1 VALGRLVDAHGAS
14 ELRLDSKAL
23 REQAEAR
30 EFFWLDLHDPSDE
43 EVHELEAAF
52 GFHPLAIEDSL
63 HFGQRAKLEGYDD
76 FVFLVVYGWAPD
88 EDGLVETHLY
98 YSDRFLISI
107 HRDDAPALAAVR
119 SHCEETLAERP
130 EPILVLH
137 QIVDALV
144 DSFTAPL
151 ARVDERIELI
161 EEEMLANPRDGL
173 LQDIIAMRRR
183 ITLLRRAIG
192 PQRDLF
198 GHLVAGV
205 RALPGMTP
213 ESERYFR
220 DVYDHLFR
228 LAELIDAQR
237 ELMNGTIDV
246 YLSASSN
253 RLGNVTKQLTL
264 IASVFLPLTFITGFF
279 GQNFG
284 WMVEHVDSAV
294 AFFALGIG
302 FQVVA
307 VALLLVYFKRQG
319 WF

>member
-1 VALGRLVDAHGAS
+1 MALARLVEGSGTS
-14 ELRLDSKAL
+14 ELPLEAAGL
-23 REQAEAR
+23 RERLER
-30 EFFWLDLHDPSDE
+30 EEFFWLDLHEPSE
-43 EVHELEAAF
+43 ENLRELETAF

-63 HFGQRAKLEGYDD
+63 HFGQRAKLEEYDD

-88 EDGLVETHLY
+88 EDGLVEVHLY
-98 YSDRFLISI
+98 YSPQFLISI
-107 HRDDAPALAAVR
+107 HRDEAPALAR
-119 SHCEETLAERP
+119 ICGRCEETLARDP

-137 QIVDALV
+137 QVVDSLV

-151 ARVDERIELI
+151 ARVDERIEMI
-161 EEEMLANPRDGL
+161 EEEMLASPRDGL
-173 LQDIIAMRRR
+173 LQDIMTMRRR
-183 ITLLRRAIG
+183 ITTLRRAIG

-198 GHLVAGV
+198 GHFAAGV
-205 RALPGMTP
+205 GALPGMTQ
-213 ESERYFR
+213 EAERYFR

-228 LAELIDAQR
+228 LAEVIDAQR

-284 WMVEHVDSAV
+284 WMVDHVDTAL

-302 FQVVA
+302 FQAAAVV
-307 VALLLVYFKRQG
+307 LLLVYFKRQG